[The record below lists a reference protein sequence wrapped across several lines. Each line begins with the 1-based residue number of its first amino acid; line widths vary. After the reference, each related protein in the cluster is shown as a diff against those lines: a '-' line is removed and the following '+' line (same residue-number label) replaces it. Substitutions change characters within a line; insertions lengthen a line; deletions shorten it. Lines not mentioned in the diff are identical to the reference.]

1 MTDFD
6 RAIAVLDEIKA
17 FNEKAIADLR
27 AILAESETGPLPTAT
42 VQTMTI
48 GGWMQRPGSPR
59 WMRIA
64 DIKECAST
72 IDCWRIDFD
81 TYPRDRDGTFVHV
94 GAGDSFAFLTAEQFD
109 RDCAQEQEDAAL
121 SRLAEAAI
129 KSDGQEAA

>member
-1 MTDFD
+1 MNDSDLDT
-6 RAIAVLDEIKA
+6 VLDRVQGILDQLGG
-17 FNEKAIADLR
+17 IVDDLR
-27 AILAESETGPLPTAT
+27 TDAGLPSDPTAT
-42 VQTMTI
+42 VDLMTP
-48 GGWMQRPGSPR
+48 GGWVRMPGSQR
-59 WMRIA
+59 WRRIKHVA
-64 DIKECAST
+64 KCAST